1 MSFDVQNLFTNVP
14 IDEALSRVAKLLHE
28 DSTLQDR
35 TTMSPTTICHL
46 TELCLRTTY
55 FEFQEEFYEQT
66 DGAVMGSP
74 LSPVTT
80 NIYTEGFEEE
90 ALNTADDQPSLWVRY
105 VDDSF
110 VIWPHGPD
118 KLEAFHRHLNSLRE
132 SIQLTIEKEENDC
145 LPFLDVLVKKEGNCI
160 TTSIHRKKTHT
171 DRYLHYQSYHHPR
184 VKSGIISCLRTRAET
199 VCTGTNATREKEHL
213 CDVFVANGY
222 PEEMTRKSLHRHKS
236 RRPTQTEED
245 GKIDTICLPYIQG
258 LSEDVERAV
267 RDLNIRAV
275 FKTTLTLRRYLTKV
289 KTPTD
294 PNNTKGVVYMIPCE
308 CGRVYVGE
316 TGRTL
321 KQRITEHKRAVK
333 NADSNNGLAVHVAGT
348 GHTIHWDEAEVV
360 WREEQWTKRK
370 IKESLTIK
378 AHANNLN
385 LDTGASIDPNW
396 NPPQ

>member
-1 MSFDVQNLFTNVP
+1 
-14 IDEALSRVAKLLHE
+14 
-28 DSTLQDR
+28 
-35 TTMSPTTICHL
+35 
-46 TELCLRTTY
+46 
-55 FEFQEEFYEQT
+55 
-66 DGAVMGSP
+66 
-74 LSPVTT
+74 
-80 NIYTEGFEEE
+80 
-90 ALNTADDQPSLWVRY
+90 
-105 VDDSF
+105 
-110 VIWPHGPD
+110 
-118 KLEAFHRHLNSLRE
+118 
-132 SIQLTIEKEENDC
+132 
-145 LPFLDVLVKKEGNCI
+145 
-160 TTSIHRKKTHT
+160 
-171 DRYLHYQSYHHPR
+171 
-184 VKSGIISCLRTRAET
+184 
-199 VCTGTNATREKEHL
+199 
-213 CDVFVANGY
+213 
-222 PEEMTRKSLHRHKS
+222 MTRKSLHRHKS
-236 RRPTQTEED
+236 RRPTQTEEED

-360 WREEQWTKRK
+360 CREEQWTKRK

-378 AHANNLN
+378 ARANNLN